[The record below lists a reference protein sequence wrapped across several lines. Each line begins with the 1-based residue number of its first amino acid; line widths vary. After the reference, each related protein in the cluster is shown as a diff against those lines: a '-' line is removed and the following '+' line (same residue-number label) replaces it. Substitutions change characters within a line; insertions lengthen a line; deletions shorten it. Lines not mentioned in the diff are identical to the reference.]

1 MNYNYYALELMAREL
16 HRERI
21 SASANRLQWL
31 KARKAARKLKLD
43 K

>member
-1 MNYNYYALELMAREL
+1 MNYNYYALEQLAREL
-16 HRERI
+16 HQERI

-31 KARKAARKLKLD
+31 KARKAARNLKRG